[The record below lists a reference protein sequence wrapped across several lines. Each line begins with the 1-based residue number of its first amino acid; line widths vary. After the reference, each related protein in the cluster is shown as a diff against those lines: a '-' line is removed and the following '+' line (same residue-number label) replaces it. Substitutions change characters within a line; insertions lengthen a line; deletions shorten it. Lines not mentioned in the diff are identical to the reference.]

1 MKESWQKFLKNLRGG
16 DRKFRWLFWVGLA
29 GVVLIALSEWLP
41 STEEEMDSVAVTS
54 QQVEGALEKRIATL
68 LSSVEGV
75 GRCRVM
81 VTLESGTQTVYAADT
96 RIAAGAEEQTTDTTF
111 LRVDTDTGP
120 VGLKLTEIQPTIKG
134 VVVACAGGGS
144 ETVRQR
150 VMQVVTT
157 AFHISQRRVC
167 VVKQK

>member
-1 MKESWQKFLKNLRGG
+1 MKESWQKFLKKFGVG
-16 DRKFRWLFWVGLA
+16 DRKLQWLFWVGLA
-29 GVVLIALSEWLP
+29 GVALIALSEWLP
-41 STEEEMDSVAVTS
+41 GTAERTGAVTVTP
-54 QQVEGALEKRIATL
+54 QQVEGALEKRIASL
-68 LSSVEGV
+68 LSSIEGV
-75 GRCRVM
+75 GKCRVM
-81 VTLESGTQTVYAADT
+81 VTLESGTQTVFAADT
-96 RIAAGAEEQTTDTTF
+96 RIAVGTEEQTTDTTF

-144 ETVRQR
+144 ETVRQQ